1 MSKFKK
7 IFVIIAGIISA
18 FSATFIISIC
28 SIKSNVGIAIGDT
41 YSAVVFDCST
51 SGKEIKGDDTLK
63 QLEKEVNHLTN
74 ISVYS
79 KLINNAT
86 LDKKIYLDTDGKFAK
101 YSTDLLNG
109 NLVIEY
115 IYTTSQDLIVYSGK
129 DTRVIS
135 YVCISFVIPKSKG
148 YTEIAVYYSSTSNT
162 DGNEKNE
169 SYASNTPLV
178 LYGNAKSISKFASK
192 ISSGN

>member
-7 IFVIIAGIISA
+7 IFVLIGGIISVLT
-18 FSATFIISIC
+18 ATFIISIC
-28 SIKSNVGIAIGDT
+28 CIKSNVGIAVGNP
-41 YSAVVFDCST
+41 YSVVVFDCST
-51 SGKEIKGDDTLK
+51 SGKEIKGEESFGK
-63 QLEKEVNHLTN
+63 LEKEINHLTN

-79 KLINNAT
+79 KLINDAS
-86 LDKKIYLDTDGKFAK
+86 LDKKIYLDTDGRFSK
-101 YSTDLLNG
+101 YSTDLLNS

-129 DTRVIS
+129 DTRVVS
-135 YVCISFVIPKSKG
+135 YVCLTFVIPKTKG
-148 YTEIAVYYSSTSNT
+148 FTEIAVYYSSTSNT

-178 LYGNAKSISKFASK
+178 LYGDSKSIVKFAEK